1 LKVTFSEFAKNRQAG
16 FVAQLC
22 LIAARNFKFLTRNH
36 MAIAAVFVNSIGLSL
51 LILSLYWK
59 VGKLPEAEIEQMV
72 IDYLDNPT
80 PEALTYLEEQVAQ
93 VLGTFVVNLQGLA
106 TMMCTLIFIAGC
118 MNVILQLPLQQGVM
132 KREFANKMYTPTAY
146 YLGRFSSNLIIQVVY
161 PAILVAALF
170 WGIGIETTAANF
182 LRLLSA
188 GCLSIAYMTAQGYL
202 EAILVPDTD

>member
-1 LKVTFSEFAKNRQAG
+1 
-16 FVAQLC
+16 
-22 LIAARNFKFLTRNH
+22 

-80 PEALTYLEEQVAQ
+80 PEALTHLEEQAAQ

-118 MNVILQLPLQQGVM
+118 MNVIL
-132 KREFANKMYTPTAY
+132 
-146 YLGRFSSNLIIQVVY
+146 
-161 PAILVAALF
+161 
-170 WGIGIETTAANF
+170 
-182 LRLLSA
+182 
-188 GCLSIAYMTAQGYL
+188 
-202 EAILVPDTD
+202 